1 MATNFD
7 KEEWDTYMET
17 GKQLVKPQKIIKIT
31 SLHLKTALMCYYR
44 FKRQYLVADEIY
56 SSFHEIA
63 DVLVDT
69 GEEIYEIEIKISKS
83 DLNAEKKKSK
93 HKNSDDTKWIK
104 RRERGANKFYICVPM
119 ELIPYAEKWIE
130 EVNPK
135 YGLIGFNT
143 ERYMNRNNHY
153 RDWDQ
158 YRFFVKKASLLHK
171 NYNKKLREK
180 IISRLG
186 SISCNAYIKQIEL
199 MERK

>member
-1 MATNFD
+1 MIN
-7 KEEWDTYMET
+7 
-17 GKQLVKPQKIIKIT
+17 IT

-44 FKRQYLVADEIY
+44 FKRQCLVADEIY
-56 SSFHEIA
+56 SSFNEIA

-69 GEEIYEIEIKISKS
+69 GKEIYEIEIKISKS

-93 HKNSDDTKWIK
+93 HKNSVDEKWLK
-104 RRERGANKFYICVPM
+104 RRERGANKFYLCVPT
-119 ELIPYAEKWIE
+119 ELIPYAEEWIQ

-143 ERYMNRNNHY
+143 ERYIKRNY
-153 RDWDQ
+153 DWDQ

-171 NYNKKLREK
+171 NYNKKLRDR

-199 MERK
+199 MEEKNEN

>member
-1 MATNFD
+1 MA
-7 KEEWDTYMET
+7 
-17 GKQLVKPQKIIKIT
+17 QIIMINIT

-56 SSFHEIA
+56 SCFNEIA

-69 GEEIYEIEIKISKS
+69 GKEIYEIEIKISRS

-93 HKNSDDTKWIK
+93 HKNSDKLDEKWIK
-104 RRERGANKFYICVPM
+104 RRERGANKFYICVPT
-119 ELIPYAEKWIE
+119 ELIPYAEKWIQ

-135 YGLIGFNT
+135 YGLIGFST
-143 ERYMNRNNHY
+143 KRYMNRNNRH

-171 NYNKKLREK
+171 NYNKKLRDK

-186 SISCNAYIKQIEL
+186 SISCNSYIKQIQMIE
-199 MERK
+199 KNNDK